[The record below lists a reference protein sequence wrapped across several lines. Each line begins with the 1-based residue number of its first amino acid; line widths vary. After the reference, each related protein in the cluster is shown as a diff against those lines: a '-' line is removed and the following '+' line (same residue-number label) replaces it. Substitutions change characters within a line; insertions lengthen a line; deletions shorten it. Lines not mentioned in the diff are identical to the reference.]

1 MFVQPHGI
9 ELLHWWS
16 EVGWILK
23 TIRDYRVSLFVEIG
37 VFHGAL
43 ARIIMDQ
50 CVDNIDFNYVGIEH
64 DRDHVD
70 QKAIDYCRGLHEFN
84 DGEAEFMFCDALA
97 PAAVSE
103 VRSRI
108 LSTGVPAMVYCD
120 GGDKISEARLYW
132 PHLRPGDIMGIH
144 DFGRYGHP
152 GIEVFPD
159 DVQFV
164 IDGGERIEIPE
175 LDARILMVVKR

>member
-1 MFVQPHGI
+1 MAGPRRDPRAADAAASRTAAAAHPRPRLPDRHRALGDGPVPDREQRGATLMFVQPHGI

-50 CVDNIDFNYVGIEH
+50 CVDNIDFNYVVIEH

-108 LSTGVPAMVYCD
+108 
-120 GGDKISEARLYW
+120 
-132 PHLRPGDIMGIH
+132 
-144 DFGRYGHP
+144 
-152 GIEVFPD
+152 
-159 DVQFV
+159 
-164 IDGGERIEIPE
+164 
-175 LDARILMVVKR
+175 